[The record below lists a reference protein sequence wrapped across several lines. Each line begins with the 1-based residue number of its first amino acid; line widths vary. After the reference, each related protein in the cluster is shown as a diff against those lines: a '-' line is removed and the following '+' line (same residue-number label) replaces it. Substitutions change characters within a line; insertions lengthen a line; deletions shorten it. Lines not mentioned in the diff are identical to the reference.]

1 MTSEQLHTALYEK
14 LSAELKAYQEQLM
27 AMPPSEILKHTF
39 EHTVKE
45 DIVCV
50 MEDTEFDDSYVR
62 ALLRL
67 RNPLNA
73 LYEEYRTRDTQHM
86 DILRDCFEA
95 EAKTVIKRARD
106 RPRKKH
112 EVVR

>member
-39 EHTVKE
+39 EHTIKE

-50 MEDTEFDDSYVR
+50 MEDAEFDDSYVR
-62 ALLRL
+62 TLLRL

-73 LYEEYRTRDTQHM
+73 LYEEYRTRDTQQHGHSARLFRGRGK
-86 DILRDCFEA
+86 DRYQAGTGQA
-95 EAKTVIKRARD
+95 EKET
-106 RPRKKH
+106 
-112 EVVR
+112 

>member
-27 AMPPSEILKHTF
+27 VMPPSEILKHTF

-50 MEDTEFDDSYVR
+50 LEDTEFDDSYVR

-67 RNPLNA
+67 RNPLDA
-73 LYEEYRTRDTQHM
+73 IFEEYNTRDTQHM

-95 EAKTVIKRARD
+95 EAKAVIKRAKD
-106 RPRKKH
+106 RVNKKN
-112 EVVR
+112 EAIR